1 MTSPASSA
9 PVHIDRASAQAEEL
23 TPTLTTI
30 YSDVYAEPPYNWGEE
45 HAALFAQRF
54 AAQRQAS
61 GFDLVIAR
69 VREQIVGFCFGVT
82 LQPDTPWWSTVTTPV
97 DTDLITEFPGRTF
110 ALVELLVC
118 RSWRRGGIAT
128 RLHDT
133 LIEGRPEQRATLT
146 VLPEA
151 EPAHSAYR
159 AWGWRRVAQKSNPLP
174 SAPTF
179 DVMIKPLRA

>member
-1 MTSPASSA
+1 MSVESPSELRLIRA
-9 PVHIDRASAQAEEL
+9 PRG
-23 TPTLTTI
+23 
-30 YSDVYAEPPYNWGEE
+30 W
-45 HAALFAQRF
+45 R
-54 AAQRQAS
+54 
-61 GFDLVIAR
+61 R
-69 VREQIVGFCFGVT
+69 VRGLVVRIGA
-82 LQPDTPWWSTVTTPV
+82 
-97 DTDLITEFPGRTF
+97 F

-151 EPAHSAYR
+151 EPAYSAYR
-159 AWGWRRVAQKSNPLP
+159 AWGWRRVAQKSNPLL

-179 DVMIKPLRA
+179 DVMIKPLQA